1 MATLSQAGIAGI
13 SNGILQPKAKNK
25 WRVIFSGLGGAT
37 GATAGVPNDLSMQVV
52 TFTRPSL
59 NFEEIQLDRYNS
71 RAFVAGKYS
80 FDPCQIS
87 VEDDITNK
95 SAAAIQTQLETQ
107 QRLIGG
113 SGPWMNSEPTAFGYK
128 FGMML
133 EHLDGNETVVGTY
146 KYEGCFIQAVDFT
159 DLDYA
164 TAEKVMINLTVRY
177 DHVRQVLLPS
187 VTGSA
192 IGGLLQ

>member
-1 MATLSQAGIAGI
+1 MATLSQNGIAGI
-13 SNGILQPKAKNK
+13 SNGILQPHAKNK
-25 WRVIFSGLGGAT
+25 WRAIFSGLGGAT

-95 SAAAIQTQLETQ
+95 ASNAIQTQLETQ
-107 QRLIGG
+107 QRLIGA

-133 EHLDGNETVVGTY
+133 EQLDGNETVTVVW
-146 KYEGCFIQAVDFT
+146 KYEGCFLQAVDFT
-159 DLDYA
+159 DMDYS

-192 IGGLLQ
+192 IGGLIQ